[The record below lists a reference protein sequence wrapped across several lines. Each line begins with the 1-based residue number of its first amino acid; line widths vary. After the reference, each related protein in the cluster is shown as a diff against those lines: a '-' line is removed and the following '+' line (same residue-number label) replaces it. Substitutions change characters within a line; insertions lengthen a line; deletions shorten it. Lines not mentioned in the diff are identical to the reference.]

1 MRFSDKLA
9 YLHHDMDDA
18 QRAGI
23 ITEDDIPVTM
33 RMLLGYTTRE
43 RLNTFVH
50 DIIENSM
57 DKDCIQM
64 SDEIQE
70 ALMDLRE
77 LMFRSV
83 YNHHGAKREEKKAI
97 NMLKEL
103 YRYYIQHPE
112 AMSREYRELL
122 AKGETMDR
130 AVCDYLSGM
139 TDQYSMAKFRELFIP
154 QSWDSY

>member
-1 MRFSDKLA
+1 MEGQVVRFSDKIA

-50 DIIENSM
+50 DIRENSM
-57 DKDCIQM
+57 DRDRIQM
-64 SDEIQE
+64 SEEIQE

-77 LMFRSV
+77 DDV
-83 YNHHGAKREEKKAI
+83 PKR
-97 NMLKEL
+97 L
-103 YRYYIQHPE
+103 
-112 AMSREYRELL
+112 
-122 AKGETMDR
+122 
-130 AVCDYLSGM
+130 
-139 TDQYSMAKFRELFIP
+139 
-154 QSWDSY
+154 

>member
-1 MRFSDKLA
+1 
-9 YLHHDMDDA
+9 
-18 QRAGI
+18 
-23 ITEDDIPVTM
+23 
-33 RMLLGYTTRE
+33 
-43 RLNTFVH
+43 
-50 DIIENSM
+50 
-57 DKDCIQM
+57 
-64 SDEIQE
+64 
-70 ALMDLRE
+70 MDLRE

-83 YNHHGAKREEKKAI
+83 YNHHEAKREEKKAI

-103 YRYYIQHPE
+103 YQYYIQHPE

-122 AKGETMDR
+122 AKGETVDR